1 MGLPF
6 DLKKDAPA
14 DFTVALAGNP
24 NTGKSSVFN
33 NLTGL
38 KQHTGNWPGKT
49 VANAQGS
56 YKFNGKRFVLVDLP
70 GTYSLFANSVE
81 EEIARDF
88 ICFGHPDAV
97 IVVLDATC
105 LERNLNLALQ
115 VLEITGK
122 VVVCVNLIDEAERKG
137 IRIDLPGLSRELG
150 VPVIATNAR
159 DGIGME
165 KLRAAVYMLASDE
178 IAAAPLKLSYGEDR
192 EKQLLSLETAIR
204 NSADPKVNARWLALC
219 ELTQHSSEMTERIV
233 ESLINRC
240 ADIFAKTVVFTS
252 PHPHK
257 IDRKIDNILTSRL
270 LGIPIMLLLLGLI
283 FWLTIKG
290 ANYPSK
296 ILASC
301 FGYLDNILTDLLIA
315 RQAPAWLFGLVVQG
329 IYRTLAWVVA
339 VMLPP
344 MAIFFPLFTLLEDL
358 GYLPRVAFNLDSY
371 FKNACTHGKQV
382 LTMCMGFGCNAAAV
396 VSCRII
402 DSPRERLIAMITNN
416 FVPCNG
422 RFPALISVASIA
434 VGTNLHFAEGI
445 FPALSV
451 VSTVILGVFITLFIS
466 KLLSKTILKG
476 LPSSFALELPPYRK
490 PQIGRIIVRSIF
502 DRTLFVLSRAVCIAA
517 PSGAIIWLL
526 ANITVHGISLLNY
539 CVSVLDP
546 FAHLLGLDGYI
557 LIAFMLGFSANEL
570 VIPILIMGYMAK
582 GAILELNSIEA
593 MRTLFTANGWNWLTA
608 LCTMLFILNHWPC
621 ATTLYTIRK
630 ETKSLRWTLLAW
642 LIPTLTGIIL
652 CFIVAQSARLLG
664 LG

>member
-6 DLKKDAPA
+6 NLKKESPA
-14 DFTVALAGNP
+14 DFTIALAGNP

-33 NLTGL
+33 SLTGL

-70 GTYSLFANSVE
+70 GTYSLFASSVE

-115 VLEITGK
+115 VLEITAK

-137 IRIDLPGLSRELG
+137 IRIDLSRLSQELG
-150 VPVIATNAR
+150 VPVVATNGR

-165 KLRAAVYMLASDE
+165 QLQAAVYMLAADE
-178 IAAAPLKLSYGEDR
+178 TAAAPIRLSYDAEL
-192 EKQLLSLETAIR
+192 EKRLFLLETAIG
-204 NSADPKVNARWLALC
+204 NSADPNVNARWLALC
-219 ELTQHSSEMTERIV
+219 ELTQSSSETTERIV
-233 ESLINRC
+233 ETLIKRC

-252 PHPHK
+252 LQPHK
-257 IDRKIDNILTSRL
+257 IDRKIDSILTSRS

-296 ILASC
+296 ILASL
-301 FGYLDNILTDLLIA
+301 FGYFEHILTDLFIA
-315 RQAPAWLFGLVVQG
+315 RQAPVWLLGLFIQG
-329 IYRTLAWVVA
+329 IYRTLAWVVS

-358 GYLPRVAFNLDSY
+358 GYLPRVAFNLDNY

-402 DSPRERLIAMITNN
+402 DSPRERIIAMITNN

-422 RFPALISVASIA
+422 RFPALISVASVA
-434 VGTNLHFAEGI
+434 VGTNFLFAKGI
-445 FPALSV
+445 IPALSV
-451 VSTVILGVFITLFIS
+451 LSTVILGVFITLFIS
-466 KLLSKTILKG
+466 KLLSKTMLKG
-476 LPSSFALELPPYRK
+476 LPSSFALELPPYRR

-517 PSGAIIWLL
+517 PSGAIIWLF
-526 ANITVHGISLLNY
+526 ANINVNGISLLNY
-539 CVSVLDP
+539 CVSFLDP
-546 FAHLLGLDGYI
+546 FAYLLGLDGYI
-557 LIAFMLGFSANEL
+557 LMAFILGFSANEI
-570 VIPILIMGYMAK
+570 VIPILIMGYTAN

-593 MRTLFTANGWNWLTA
+593 IRTLFIANGWNWLTA
-608 LCTMLFILNHWPC
+608 VCMMLFILNHWPC
-621 ATTLYTIRK
+621 ATTLFTIRK

-652 CFIVAQSARLLG
+652 CFMVAQSARFFG
-664 LG
+664 LV